1 MKKLAFIL
9 ILVLPVLLLSQTM
22 LHNSITAPHQPDFKQ
37 HPQLTNQRSMYK
49 PYLPGNNALRDRSW
63 RLKKIVWEVDWDA
76 GRPLEIVSIDSLFY
90 GDSTPAAVDS
100 LRAYYWSTLISEWQL
115 NYVKKYAYDA
125 TGEYVTEVGNYY
137 TPGASLPSSKT
148 LYNYNSQHRLISY
161 IIYEYDTDIN
171 DYIMFYRVNHLYGVN
186 QINQT
191 ITFINDPNNAT
202 YYKYIYTH
210 DAQGRIIATNASY
223 SADSLNWS
231 NASLEEF
238 TYHANDTTTAQ
249 DYIDY
254 LAHYTP
260 INSQWGSMIFGM
272 PAVSTSYSGW
282 NGNDWDY
289 VHRNVYFY
297 NALNQL
303 TEINFEYFNTIWQP
317 TNRSM
322 YTYDANSNLD
332 QILYQ
337 NWETLQSDWGNPIQR
352 STYIWDQTTAN
363 NDDTITPV
371 AMSLSVYPNPFNSSV
386 NISFAS
392 KSNAPVKTSIYNLKG
407 QLVKSFDNYS
417 KSIVWDGKDTAN
429 QPVSNG
435 IYLIKSAQDGKSVCR
450 KAVKITN

>member
-22 LHNSITAPHQPDFKQ
+22 LHKSITAPNQPDFKQ
-37 HPQLTNQRSMYK
+37 HPQLTNQTPMYK
-49 PYLPGNNALRDRSW
+49 QYLPGNNALRDRGW
-63 RLKKIVWEVDWDA
+63 RLKKIVWEVDWDDY
-76 GRPLEIVSIDSLFY
+76 RPLEIVGIDSLFY

-115 NYVKKYAYDA
+115 NYVRKYSYDA
-125 TGEYVTEVGNYY
+125 TGEYVTEVGYYY

-161 IIYEYDTDIN
+161 GSYNYDNGIN
-171 DYIMFYRVNHLYGVN
+171 DYYINMRVNHLYGVN

-191 ITFINDPNNAT
+191 IAYFNDINGAT
-202 YYKYIYTH
+202 YYKSIYTH
-210 DAQGRIIATNASY
+210 DAQGRIIASNATVST
-223 SADSLNWS
+223 DSLNWS
-231 NASLEEF
+231 PSYLEEF
-238 TYHANDTTTAQ
+238 TYHANDTTNAQ

-254 LAHYTP
+254 LAHYIP
-260 INSQWGSMIFGM
+260 INQQWGSMIFGM

-282 NGNDWDY
+282 NGNDWDSA
-289 VHRNVYFY
+289 HRNVYFY

-303 TEINFEYFNTIWQP
+303 TEIDFEHFNATWLP

-337 NWETLQSDWGNPIQR
+337 NWETLQSDWGNPTQR
-352 STYIWDQTTAN
+352 STYIWEQTTAN
-363 NDDTITPV
+363 IDDTITPV
-371 AMSLSVYPNPFNSSV
+371 AMSLSAYPNPFNSSV
-386 NISFAS
+386 NISFES

-435 IYLIKSAQDGKSVCR
+435 IYLIKAAQDGKSVCR
-450 KAVKITN
+450 KIVKL